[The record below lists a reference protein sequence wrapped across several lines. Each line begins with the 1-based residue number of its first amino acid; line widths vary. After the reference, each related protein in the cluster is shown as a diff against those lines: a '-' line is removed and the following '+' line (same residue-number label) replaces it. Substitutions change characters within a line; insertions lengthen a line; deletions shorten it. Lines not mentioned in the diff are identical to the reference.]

1 MWGDGPGTMV
11 TYVLRRLTMLIPVLL
26 GVTFLTFAISHAT
39 PGDPARLMLGVYAT
53 EEKVAELRQQMG
65 LDDPLLVQYSRYV
78 WNAAHGD
85 LGKSFRGQTPVV
97 QDILARL
104 PSTLELTIS
113 AMAIAIAGGVALGVI
128 AATAKTR
135 AVDGVAMATAL
146 VGLSIPNFF
155 LGILLIIVFGVKLRW
170 VSVTGGEGLRDLVL
184 PALCLALAP
193 LATLARLTRSC
204 VLEVA
209 REDYVRTA
217 RAKGLRERVVTTGH
231 VLRNALIPVVTVV
244 GLQFAALLG
253 GTVFIESVFA
263 RPGIGRFAV
272 NAILMRDYPQIQGVV
287 LFVATTY
294 VLVNLAVDLLYAF
307 LDPRIH
313 YE

>member
-1 MWGDGPGTMV
+1 
-11 TYVLRRLTMLIPVLL
+11 MLIPVLL

-53 EEKVAELRQQMG
+53 EEKVAELRRQMG
-65 LDDPLLVQYSRYV
+65 LDDPLMVQYLRYV
-78 WNAAHGD
+78 WEAAHGD
-85 LGKSFRGQTPVV
+85 LGKSFRGQTPVI

-104 PSTLELTIS
+104 PSTLELTVS
-113 AMAIAIAGGVALGVI
+113 AMAIAVGGGVTLGVV
-128 AATAKTR
+128 AASARRR
-135 AVDGVAMATAL
+135 AVDGLTMATAL

-155 LGILLIIVFGVKLRW
+155 LGILVIIVFGVRLNW
-170 VSVTGGEGLRDLVL
+170 VSVTGGEGLRDLIL
-184 PALCLALAP
+184 PAFCLALGP

-217 RAKGLRERVVTTGH
+217 RAKGLRELAVTTGH
-231 VLRNALIPVVTVV
+231 VLRNALIPVVTVM

-294 VLVNLAVDLLYAF
+294 VLVNLAVDMLYAF
-307 LDPRIH
+307 LDPRIT